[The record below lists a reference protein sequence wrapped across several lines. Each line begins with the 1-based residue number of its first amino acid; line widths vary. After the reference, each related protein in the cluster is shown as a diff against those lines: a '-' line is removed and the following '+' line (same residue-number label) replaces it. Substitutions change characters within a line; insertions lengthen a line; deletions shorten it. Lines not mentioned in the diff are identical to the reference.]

1 MTDEELL
8 DKDIEAL
15 YLGNLGTVEFDLDL
29 PEHGEYGSSITWES
43 DMPHFLA
50 ADGKV
55 TRPAYGRGNRT
66 VTLTATFSHGHARR
80 EKDYQVQVLE
90 MASDFEVARVYPVEL
105 SCSVG
110 EQLWLPSRVSADTAD
125 GRTLSL
131 PVEWEGGPGRV
142 YATAGGHEEHGTV
155 DSGKANVSAT
165 IRVSVEKNEGAH
177 SHPEPDEL
185 ASVHAELTD
194 GSDFKAAQDRMHEWL
209 LTTNVEDYLYN
220 FRQAAGLE
228 PRGRAL
234 IGWDSPDG
242 LLRGHTSGH
251 YLSAL
256 AKCWHA
262 TRDDRVLAM
271 ARTMVEGLVEC
282 QRGLEEKGCAKG
294 FLSAYDER
302 QFDLLEVYTPYPKI
316 WAPYYTLHKILAGL
330 LDAYELCELDEALQ
344 LACGIG
350 DWAEAR
356 LSGLS
361 HEQLTRMWG
370 IYIAGEYGGMN
381 EALARLSVLTEDDS
395 YAQTARLFDNDRLF
409 FPLAQGVDAL
419 DGMHANQHIPQV
431 VGAMELYRAGAGE
444 KYREL
449 AKSFWS
455 EVTGWHAYA
464 IGGVG
469 ESEMFHAPG
478 KIASLLTASTCESCA
493 SYNMLKLTGMLHMH
507 KPRASLMD
515 YYERTLFSHT
525 LATTDKRPTGGT
537 TYFISM
543 TPRSRKEFDL
553 GENSCCHGTGM
564 EQPFMYADH
573 VFHWSNTEKPS
584 LLVELPISAKAVL
597 TNGASVEQRV
607 DAANPGKIALSV
619 NTEEELIVKVRIPS
633 WHVNEHEVVLNGV
646 PAPHTVENDYLGVL
660 LSAGKNEVSINFGC
674 SIRIELAGDDKHR
687 YVIFYGPYALAALTS
702 ADETLAIP
710 IETARELAPTG
721 HPLEFMHE
729 PTGTRFVPF
738 ERVDEEEYQL
748 YLMNS
753 QSNLVSR
760 S

>member
-1 MTDEELL
+1 MTDEQLL
-8 DKDIEAL
+8 EEDVETL

-29 PEHGEYGSSITWES
+29 PARGKLGSSITWES
-43 DMPHFLA
+43 DMPNFLA

-66 VTLTATFSHGHARR
+66 VTLTATFTHGDASRR
-80 EKDYQVQVLE
+80 QEYQVQVLE
-90 MASDFEVARVYPVEL
+90 MASDIEIARVYHVEL

-110 EQLWLPSRVSADTAD
+110 ERLWLPSRVSADTAD

-131 PVEWEGGPGRV
+131 PVVWEEGPGRS
-142 YATAGGHEEHGTV
+142 YADAGERHERGSV
-155 DSGKANVSAT
+155 DSGKASVEAVVRVSAHK
-165 IRVSVEKNEGAH
+165 SAEPA
-177 SHPEPDEL
+177 PEPDEL
-185 ASVHAELTD
+185 TPVHAQLTD
-194 GSDFKAAQDRMHEWL
+194 GSDFKAAQDRMREWL
-209 LTTNVEDYLYN
+209 VSTDVEDYLYN
-220 FRQAAGLE
+220 FRVAAGLE

-256 AKCWHA
+256 AKCWRA
-262 TRDDRVLAM
+262 TGDERVLAM
-271 ARTMVEGLVEC
+271 ARLMVEGLGEC
-282 QRGLEEKGCAKG
+282 RRGLEEKGCAKG

-330 LDAYELCELDEALQ
+330 LDAYELCGIEEALG
-344 LACGIG
+344 LARGIG
-350 DWAEAR
+350 DWAGAR
-356 LSGLS
+356 LGKLG

-381 EALARLSVLTEDDS
+381 EALARLSVLTGDAS
-395 YAQTARLFDNDRLF
+395 YARTARLFDNDRLF

-419 DGMHANQHIPQV
+419 NGMHANQHIPQV
-431 VGAMELYRAGAGE
+431 IGAMELYRAGSGE

-449 AKSFWS
+449 AARFW
-455 EVTGWHAYA
+455 EEAAGRHAYA

-478 KIASLLTASTCESCA
+478 AEASLLTASTCESCA
-493 SYNMLKLTGMLHMH
+493 SYNMLKLTGMLHANR
-507 KPRASLMD
+507 PSPSLMD

-543 TPRSRKEFDL
+543 LPRARKEFDL

-573 VFHWSNTEKPS
+573 VSHWKGGEKPE
-584 LLVELPISAKAVL
+584 LLVDLPIPAKAELAGKDV
-597 TNGASVEQRV
+597 AFEQRV
-607 DAANPGKIALSV
+607 GADNPGKVAL
-619 NTEEELIVKVRIPS
+619 TLTCAEDLLLKVRIPS
-633 WHVNEHEVVLNGV
+633 WHTSEHEVALDGS
-646 PAPHTVENDYLGVL
+646 PAPHTVENGYLGVL
-660 LSAGKNEVSINFGC
+660 LAAGEHELRVDFGC
-674 SIRIELAGDDKHR
+674 ELRAEEAGDDKRR
-687 YVIFYGPYALAALTS
+687 YVVFYGPYALAALTD
-702 ADETLAIP
+702 AGEPLRIP
-710 IETARELAPTG
+710 MEEARELTPTG
-721 HPLEFMHE
+721 RPLEFVHE
-729 PTGTRFVPF
+729 PSGTRFIPF
-738 ERVDEEEYQL
+738 ERVDDEEYQL